1 MSKEL
6 KRVEIRP
13 SINLCRM
20 VIANQMERRKF
31 LWNRSYWDCL
41 VPMMNIYGL
50 FLTNKTKTM
59 FSNAI
64 PKIFT
69 FKTLSVVGNEILTVV
84 IIEVTFGFYRDS
96 IFILQIIGRL
106 HLMVSV
112 AGTVCPITTID
123 IPKRMAI

>member
-1 MSKEL
+1 MNQNVFLL
-6 KRVEIRP
+6 KTNYLYRSGTECT
-13 SINLCRM
+13 INIPVFDLNGKYIGYLGPDKL
-20 VIANQMERRKF
+20 V
-31 LWNRSYWDCL
+31 RSNTETIPCDKNY
-41 VPMMNIYGL
+41 
-50 FLTNKTKTM
+50 KT
-59 FSNAI
+59 FIISSN
-64 PKIFT
+64 FT
-69 FKTLSVVGNEILTVV
+69 IIIKGNEILTVV